1 MTGRVDF
8 YIAGGERP
16 AAEGGGGART
26 EVLACRLAEKAWR
39 LGHRVYVHTAGEEE
53 SRRLDQLLWT
63 FSQGSFVPHR
73 CISDGHRDSVDGDP
87 VAIGHAE
94 PQGEGGREV
103 LINLQDAAA
112 DWFGRFNRIAE
123 VVGEGEDAKARAR
136 ERYKKYKE
144 GGVEVAVHNL

>member
-8 YIAGGERP
+8 YIADGV
-16 AAEGGGGART
+16 RT

-39 LGHRVYVHTAGEEE
+39 LGHRVYVYTAGEDEA
-53 SRRLDQLLWT
+53 RWLDQLLWT

-73 CISDGHRDSVDGDP
+73 RLGADHQDSVDGDP

-103 LINLQDAAA
+103 LINLQAAAA
-112 DWFGRFNRIAE
+112 DWFGRFNRVAE
-123 VVGEGEDAKARAR
+123 VVGEGEAPKARAR
-136 ERYKKYKE
+136 ERYKNYKND
-144 GGVEVAVHNL
+144 GVEVFVHEL

>member
-8 YIAGGERP
+8 YIAD
-16 AAEGGGGART
+16 GARSASAD
-26 EVLACRLAEKAWR
+26 VLACRLAEKAWR

-73 CISDGHRDSVDGDP
+73 CIGDGRRDSVDADP

-103 LINLQDAAA
+103 LINLQAAAA
-112 DWFGRFNRIAE
+112 DWFGRFNRVAE
-123 VVGEGEDAKARAR
+123 VVGEDEAHKARAR
-136 ERYKKYKE
+136 ERYKKYKND
-144 GGVEVAVHNL
+144 GVEVVVHNI